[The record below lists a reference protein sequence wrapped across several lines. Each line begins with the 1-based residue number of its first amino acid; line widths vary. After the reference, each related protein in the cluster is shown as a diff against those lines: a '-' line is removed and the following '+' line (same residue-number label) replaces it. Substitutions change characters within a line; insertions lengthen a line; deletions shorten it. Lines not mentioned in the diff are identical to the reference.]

1 MEQARENVKLEF
13 GGEALDRIFR
23 YFMRTILR
31 IEKKGML
38 GLPAEND
45 LQVEPVRSYLDL
57 AVRMITDAQPEEVA
71 RPILESQYDFILN
84 HSQLSPEIAMQMW
97 LVRELSLHIHYDRDP
112 SEFLLRTCNLWGDLA
127 GEFAYLTY
135 YPNFPIDWQ
144 KEHGVHEAVEHI
156 PQDRLRLDDY

>member
-1 MEQARENVKLEF
+1 MEHERENVRSEF
-13 GGEALDRIFR
+13 GGEVLDRIFR
-23 YFMRTILR
+23 YFMRTVLR

-127 GEFAYLTY
+127 DEFACLTF
-135 YPNFPIDWQ
+135 YPSFPADWQ
-144 KEHGVHEAVEHI
+144 KEHGVLEIVEHI
-156 PQDRLRLDDY
+156 PQNRLRLDDY